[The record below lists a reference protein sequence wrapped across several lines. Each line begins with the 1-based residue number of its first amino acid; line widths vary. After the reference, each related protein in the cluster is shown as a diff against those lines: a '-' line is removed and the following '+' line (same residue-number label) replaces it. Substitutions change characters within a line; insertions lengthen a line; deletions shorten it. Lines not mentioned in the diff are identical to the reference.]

1 LIPSTRTR
9 ESGRH
14 LALGSLLGF
23 MHQVS
28 TVGVAWLSVREPT
41 DVDAVI
47 RSAVC
52 PAEAGTVI
60 ANGQE
65 WIRVV
70 EKRQAALQ
78 DH

>member
-1 LIPSTRTR
+1 MRTATTWSWALSSDSCIR
-9 ESGRH
+9 CRLLEWLGLASG
-14 LALGSLLGF
+14 
-23 MHQVS
+23 
-28 TVGVAWLSVREPT
+28 EPT

-47 RSAVC
+47 HSTAC
-52 PAEAGTVI
+52 PAEARAKI